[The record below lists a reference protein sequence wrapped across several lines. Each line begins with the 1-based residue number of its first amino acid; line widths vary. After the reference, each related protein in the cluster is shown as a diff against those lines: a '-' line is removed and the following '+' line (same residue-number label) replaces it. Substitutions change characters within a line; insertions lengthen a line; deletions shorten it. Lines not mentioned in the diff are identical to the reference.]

1 MRIVL
6 LGAPGSG
13 KGTQS
18 QRLIEKHG
26 IPQIS
31 TGDLLRAAVANGTE
45 LGLKAKEAM
54 NSGRLVADDI
64 VLGMIRERLAQP
76 DAEPGFILDG
86 FPRNLEQARALDVML
101 NELGKPLDAVVLMD
115 VDSGELTKRIAGRRT
130 CQDCKRVFN
139 VFTSP
144 PSEGEKC
151 PVTGTEHRLYQRPD
165 DNEATVTE
173 RLKVYDE
180 QTKPLAAFYDE
191 QGLLRKID
199 AMGDVDDITERLQAA
214 LAPST
219 SKSAA
224 VRVATKSARTR
235 KTSARRPVRRSAQR
249 EAARPDRRRAT
260 SKSAKRKVATK
271 KKPTKKKA
279 PKPAARSKRA
289 VRKTARKA
297 PRRHR

>member
-86 FPRNLEQARALDVML
+86 FPRNLEQASALDVL
-101 NELGKPLDAVVLMD
+101 LDELGKPLDAVVLMN

-235 KTSARRPVRRSAQR
+235 KTSARRPARRSAQR
-249 EAARPDRRRAT
+249 EAARPDRRRAP
-260 SKSAKRKVATK
+260 SKSAKRKVA
-271 KKPTKKKA
+271 PKKKA
-279 PKPAARSKRA
+279 PKKKTTKAVVRTKRA
-289 VRKTARKA
+289 VRKSARKA

>member
-18 QRLIEKHG
+18 QRLIEKYG
-26 IPQIS
+26 IPQVS
-31 TGDLLRAAVANGTE
+31 TGDLLRAAVAHGTE

-54 NSGRLVADDI
+54 NSGRLVADEI
-64 VLGMIRERLAQP
+64 VLGMIGERLAQA
-76 DAEPGFILDG
+76 DAAPGFILDG

-101 NELGKPLDAVVLMD
+101 RELGKPLDAVVLMD

-144 PSEGEKC
+144 PVEGENC
-151 PVTGTEHRLYQRPD
+151 PVTGTDHRLYQRPD

-199 AMGDVDDITERLQAA
+199 AQGDVDDITARLQAA
-214 LAPST
+214 LAPSVA
-219 SKSAA
+219 KPAA
-224 VRVATKSARTR
+224 ARVATKSST
-235 KTSARRPVRRSAQR
+235 
-249 EAARPDRRRAT
+249 
-260 SKSAKRKVATK
+260 
-271 KKPTKKKA
+271 
-279 PKPAARSKRA
+279 
-289 VRKTARKA
+289 
-297 PRRHR
+297 